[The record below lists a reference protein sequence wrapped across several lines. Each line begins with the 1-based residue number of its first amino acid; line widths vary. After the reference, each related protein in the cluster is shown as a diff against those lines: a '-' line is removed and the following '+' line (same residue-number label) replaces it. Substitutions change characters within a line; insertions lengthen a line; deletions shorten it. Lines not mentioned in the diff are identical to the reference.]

1 MKNSAMQLYCWQEQK
16 IRMGSCKVI
25 FLEGIEKSDDVT
37 GETAGDR
44 SRLLP
49 VIQNSAMQL
58 YYWQE
63 QKTRM
68 GSCKVILLKRH

>member
-49 VIQNSAMQL
+49 VIQKSRYA
-58 YYWQE
+58 
-63 QKTRM
+63 
-68 GSCKVILLKRH
+68 VILLARTKNPYGKL

>member
-1 MKNSAMQLYCWQEQK
+1 MKCDDEKFRYAVILLARTK

-37 GETAGDR
+37 GETTGDR

-49 VIQNSAMQL
+49 VIQKFRYA
-58 YYWQE
+58 
-63 QKTRM
+63 
-68 GSCKVILLKRH
+68 VILLARTKNPYGKL

>member
-16 IRMGSCKVI
+16 IRMGSCEVI

-49 VIQNSAMQL
+49 VIQKFRYA
-58 YYWQE
+58 
-63 QKTRM
+63 
-68 GSCKVILLKRH
+68 VILLARTKNPYGKL